1 MSDESWSEERGDRA
15 LSRAQSAARKQ
26 SAESER
32 AGALIR
38 DFAAAAAQ
46 AGITPER
53 LTARAYT
60 GGARYKTQ
68 VAGWYLKRDRSV
80 AVGTDGLF
88 YVLNVPP
95 SFLSRFTGT
104 TVSPAD
110 APLELGKGA
119 RDGESLPLS
128 QALAN
133 RLGAGNDWTAA

>member
-1 MSDESWSEERGDRA
+1 MSDEAWSDARADRA

-26 SAESER
+26 RAESEH

-38 DFAAAAAQ
+38 EFATAAAD

-68 VAGWYLKRDRSV
+68 VDGWYLKRDRSV

-95 SFLSRFTGT
+95 RFTARFTGT

-128 QALAN
+128 EALAK
-133 RLGAGNDWTAA
+133 RLAAGNDWTAA